1 MEVPQEDVGKAVVL
15 QENRT
20 LQQDHALLE
29 EKIEKV
35 MDGEDVKAMFPVS
48 HNEKMTHLEDVND
61 NEEDWK
67 SELDHVEGILASRA
81 QFVTRVDWKNP
92 TLLRR
97 MPIDINLLLGED
109 DINHLN
115 NILQDDQNDFTF
127 FHQLGLLSAYL
138 QVAPLGSDDAHTYR
152 QIPQIA
158 HRFAFECSNGC
169 ENIFTKQGQNK
180 KVNNSNVYVMASK
193 LKASNYLRLKNISA
207 FLKGNEFYDLQ
218 QVTQK
223 N

>member
-1 MEVPQEDVGKAVVL
+1 MVL

-20 LQQDHALLE
+20 LQQDHAVLQQNFE
-29 EKIEKV
+29 RV

-48 HNEKMTHLEDVND
+48 HNEKYLHLEDVED
-61 NEEDWK
+61 KKEDWK
-67 SELDHVEGILASRA
+67 SELDHLEGLLASCA

-92 TLLRR
+92 TFLRR
-97 MPIDINLLLGED
+97 MPSNINLLLEEE

-138 QVAPLGSDDAHTYR
+138 QVAPLGNDDAHTYR

-158 HRFAFECSNGC
+158 HQFKCSNGC
-169 ENIFTKQGQNK
+169 ENIFTKQGRNK
-180 KVNNSNVYVMASK
+180 KVNNSNIYVMASK
-193 LKASNYLRLKNISA
+193 LTASNYLRLKNISA
-207 FLKGNEFYDLQ
+207 FIEWK
-218 QVTQK
+218 
-223 N
+223 